1 MGTAFAVVAAALVVP
16 ALAGA
21 QDVVGQWHG
30 AIEIENDAPLRL
42 ALHISRSGSGRL
54 KATIDSIDEGGM
66 DLALDSISVSDAV
79 MRFEMTSVRGKYE
92 GRVAA
97 DGSAIAGSWSQNGT
111 VWPLTWQRGEDP
123 GVVSRPL
130 DEEEA
135 RRKGRIY
142 TQWLYAG
149 KASDL
154 WKSLSPV
161 MRQSF
166 GNAANLQEFCERTV
180 RVTGKENG
188 PAQESVNLSGS
199 LRFYRRRAKS
209 DKSGDVE
216 ITFGFDS
223 SGAIAQFEVRSGDK
237 QSRPL

>member
-1 MGTAFAVVAAALVVP
+1 MK
-16 ALAGA
+16 GA
-21 QDVVGQWHG
+21 WTC
-30 AIEIENDAPLRL
+30 
-42 ALHISRSGSGRL
+42 RSTR
-54 KATIDSIDEGGM
+54 
-66 DLALDSISVSDAV
+66 ISVYDAV
-79 MRFEMTSVRGKYE
+79 MSFEMTSVRGKYE

-135 RRKGRIY
+135 RRKGRMY
-142 TQWLYAG
+142 TQWLYDG
-149 KASDL
+149 KVSDL
-154 WKSLSPV
+154 WKRLSPV

-166 GNAANLQEFCERTV
+166 GNAANLNEFCVRTV
-180 RVTGKENG
+180 RAIGKESA

-199 LRFYRRRAKS
+199 LQVYRRRAKS
-209 DKSGDVE
+209 GKSGDVE

-237 QSRPL
+237 QPRPL